1 MSTASVPNMTT
12 PQVSDDIDVATL
24 LSGVGRKKKWIIL
37 PTLAALLLSTA
48 YVTTTAP
55 RYTASSDILI
65 ENRDTLYT
73 APGKD
78 SAATQVAAPEI
89 REDMVQSQ
97 AQLVL
102 ARDAVLEVVR
112 SLNLGALPE
121 FDPAIEGP
129 SALGRVLVMLR
140 LASNPTTA
148 SPEDRVLQTFLGQ
161 VDAFPQRGS
170 RIITIEASSEDA
182 ELAAKIANGLAN
194 EYMKR
199 EIRAKQ
205 DTAVQASS
213 FLLGEINTLRT
224 RVTEAEAGVET
235 FRSQQGLLQ
244 GQGATTITTL
254 QLSELSTQLAS
265 ARSRQADLMARA
277 RLIRESLRNGRIFDV
292 SEINNNE
299 LVRRLLEQRSTL
311 RGQLALEERIYLPA
325 HPRIK
330 ELSAQITDLE
340 GQIRSAAER
349 TARSLENDARTAL
362 ARVEQLNADINDQK
376 SVASKANDSEVQ
388 LRQMEREAKAL
399 RDQLETYL
407 ARYNDAQARD
417 RENSVAADARIVSQ
431 AIVPSTPTFPKK
443 LPIISIATLG
453 TFFISSVLVLSGQLL
468 GAATARPRR
477 RHDNPPLEMAPQHS
491 VEQQFAP
498 PPPIQAAPV
507 QPPPPQVFAQP
518 APYPQQAYPQQ
529 HFAQP
534 LAYPS
539 AMPVYQPMVMQ
550 PIQMPPAA
558 NRQPPQAPPVA
569 RMAQVVAPYAPSPSL
584 SGMTLDAR
592 MVLEPKSQVAQAVS
606 GFAAMLR
613 QKRSPGRAA
622 CVVLAGDQGHA
633 GTSSAAISLA
643 RVLVKDGKTIL
654 IDLHARKPG
663 LNRILNDSNPLGLSN
678 ILANQASFAD
688 AIHRDRGSR
697 AHVLPVGDAVLD
709 PMQHPQLA
717 AALDALSQ
725 TYDFMVIDG
734 GLAGRQRAELLGG
747 TDLALIVTQGAAQS
761 VTVRSASAMLQS
773 LGARNIKVLADDGS
787 TLQAANTAGHR
798 DMAAAV

>member
-1 MSTASVPNMTT
+1 MSAASMPTQT
-12 PQVSDDIDVATL
+12 PQVSDDIDVAAL
-24 LSGVGRKKKWIIL
+24 LSGVGRKKRWVIL

-78 SAATQVAAPEI
+78 SASTQVAAPEI
-89 REDMVQSQ
+89 REDVVQSQ

-129 SALGRVLVMLR
+129 SAFGRVLVMLR

-161 VDAFPQRGS
+161 VEAFPQRGS
-170 RIITIEASSEDA
+170 RIITIEANSEDP
-182 ELAAKIANGLAN
+182 ELATKIANGLAN

-224 RVTEAEAGVET
+224 RVTDAEAAVET

-277 RLIRESLRNGRIFDV
+277 RLIRESLKNGRIFDV

-299 LVRRLLEQRSTL
+299 LVRRLLEQRSTF

-330 ELSAQITDLE
+330 ELSAQINDLE

-362 ARVEQLNADINDQK
+362 ARVEQLNSDINDQK

-417 RENSVAADARIVSQ
+417 RENSVAANARIVSQ

-453 TFFISSVLVLSGQLL
+453 TFFLSLVLVLSGQLL
-468 GAATARPRR
+468 GAATKRPSR
-477 RHDNPPLEMAPQHS
+477 RHDNPPLD
-491 VEQQFAP
+491 
-498 PPPIQAAPV
+498 
-507 QPPPPQVFAQP
+507 PPPQAAAPAPAQP
-518 APYPQQAYPQQ
+518 APQSVVPPAAPQQPVYLQQAYIHPGYAHPGFAHNPAYPAAMPGYQPMMMQPMRPQQAANTQPQ
-529 HFAQP
+529 
-534 LAYPS
+534 
-539 AMPVYQPMVMQ
+539 
-550 PIQMPPAA
+550 
-558 NRQPPQAPPVA
+558 QAPPVA
-569 RMAQVVAPYAPSPSL
+569 RMAQVIAPYTPPTAP

-592 MVLEPKSQVAQAVS
+592 MVLEPKSQVAQAVA

-613 QKRSPGRAA
+613 QKRMPGRAVCA
-622 CVVLAGDQGHA
+622 VLAGDQA
-633 GTSSAAISLA
+633 RVGTSSAAISLA
-643 RVLVKDGKTIL
+643 RALVKDGKTIL
-654 IDLHARKPG
+654 VDLHARKPG

-697 AHVLPVGDAVLD
+697 AHVLPVGDALLD

-725 TYDFMVIDG
+725 TYDFMVIDA

-747 TDLALIVTQGAAQS
+747 TDLTLIVTQGAEQS
-761 VTVRSASAMLQS
+761 VTVRSATAMLQS
-773 LGARNIKVLADDGS
+773 LGARNIKVLVDEQAAP
-787 TLQAANTAGHR
+787 QAANSAGR
-798 DMAAAV
+798 QDMAAAG